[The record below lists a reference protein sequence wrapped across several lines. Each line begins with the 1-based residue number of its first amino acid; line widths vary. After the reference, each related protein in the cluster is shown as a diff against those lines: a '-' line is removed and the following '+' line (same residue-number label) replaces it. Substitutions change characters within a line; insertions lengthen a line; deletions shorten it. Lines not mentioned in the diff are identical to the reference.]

1 MTPIDSLSIGTDRPG
16 GLTMEELRTFVDKHD
31 DKDCALRFNYEK
43 SDHERAVY
51 DLFLHEDMW
60 DAPELKI
67 DPDFRWE
74 LAERVPHLKR
84 VKDEA
89 LKDWHKRVDETI
101 RFHGYIVDNSGEAQW
116 AISLHHKGAKYQT
129 DKKAQRTHYLAPN
142 EQWMKIYQLPNL

>member
-1 MTPIDSLSIGTDRPG
+1 MTPIDTLRISTTRPG
-16 GLTMEELRTFVDKHD
+16 SLTMQQLRTFVDKHD
-31 DKDCALRFNYEK
+31 SPNCALRFNYEE
-43 SDHERAVY
+43 SGSEFAIY
-51 DLFLHEDMW
+51 DVFLHEDMH

-89 LKDWHKRVDETI
+89 LKDWHRRVDETI
-101 RFHGYIVDNSGEAQW
+101 RFHGYIVDNVGEVQW

-129 DKKAQRTHYLAPN
+129 DKKAQRTHYLGPN
-142 EQWMKIYQLPNL
+142 EQWFKIYQIPNL

>member
-1 MTPIDSLSIGTDRPG
+1 MKAIDSLSIGTDRPG
-16 GLTMEELRTFVDKHD
+16 GLTMKELRTFVDTHA
-31 DKDCALRFNYEK
+31 DKDCSLRFNYER

-51 DLFLHEDMW
+51 DLFLHEDLW

-74 LAERVPHLKR
+74 LSERVPHLKR

-89 LKDWHKRVDETI
+89 LKDWHQRVDQDI
-101 RFHGYIVDNSGEAQW
+101 RGFGYIVDDAGEPHW

-129 DKKAQRTHYLAPN
+129 DKKSKRTHYLAPN
-142 EQWMKIYQLPNL
+142 DRWLKIHYLPNL